1 MENIVVS
8 WEFTEKNK
16 GWFHRR
22 QNLLQGAGQGWRLK
36 LSGSC
41 SIILYILLYRYI
53 YSPIY
58 TILDSHMLG
67 QSYMDTLILTS
78 LLVWKWEYVRSP
90 AKNFLAG
97 YLKFAMIRLVRFVDV
112 CSAASMHS
120 DIPSGKHTS
129 NNGKSHLLSCVNQQ
143 VRLGHFQ

>member
-22 QNLLQGAGQGWRLK
+22 QNLLQGARADDW
-36 LSGSC
+36 SC
-41 SIILYILLYRYI
+41 QVLVQSSYIYYSIDIYI

-129 NNGKSHLLSCVNQQ
+129 NNGKSHLLSWVNQQ